1 MVKKLS
7 LYVVSLTAFFLSF
20 VSPVLANSADDPAK
34 LDGVFIGNIVTKVS
48 NLLFPVAVIIGVAML
63 IYGGYM
69 WISST
74 GEPDKIKQASGTITW
89 AILGL
94 IFVVVVKY
102 VLELVLNF
110 ILK

>member
-1 MVKKLS
+1 MIKKTLLQIFMAIS
-7 LYVVSLTAFFLSF
+7 FFITSI
-20 VSPVLANSADDPAK
+20 SPALANSGDDPAR
-34 LDGVFIGNIVTKVS
+34 LDGAFLGNLVTKAM
-48 NLLFPVAVIIGVAML
+48 NLIFPVAVIIGVAML

-74 GEPDKIKQASGTITW
+74 GEPEKIKQASGTITW

-102 VLELVLNF
+102 VLELVFNF